1 MGHVLPITSF
11 IIFRVFLMLF
21 YCKSIS
27 CEFQSRL
34 DLRFLVSNTFL
45 YVLHLVVFW
54 NFLENFLTHTDI
66 QRYDLFCNFSLIF
79 TFGKH

>member
-45 YVLHLVVFW
+45 YVLHLVIFW
-54 NFLENFLTHTDI
+54 KTFLHI
-66 QRYDLFCNFSLIF
+66 LISRGMIF
-79 TFGKH
+79 FVILV